1 MNQRNLFDWR
11 MVLAVFK
18 SQPLMFAPESGNMMG
33 GMMVN
38 VTGPCFSPTQKI
50 ICRFDTQDT
59 VGTYINQN
67 RAVCIMPRVYA
78 TGYVD
83 LSISIGGENF
93 NWKGRFY
100 VGNYLSSTYAIHGIH
115 GRILVTSWWHCPRS
129 VLASDW
135 ITRGISNASDL
146 SSRWLISWIFSIF
159 TDCNQ
164 ISCLGHSLLFLAAV

>member
-1 MNQRNLFDWR
+1 
-11 MVLAVFK
+11 
-18 SQPLMFAPESGNMMG
+18 MFAPESGNMMG

-50 ICRFDTQDT
+50 VCRFDTQDT
-59 VGTYINQN
+59 VGTYIDRN

-100 VGNYLSSTYAIHGIH
+100 VGNYFQGPMIIFQHSS
-115 GRILVTSWWHCPRS
+115 C
-129 VLASDW
+129 
-135 ITRGISNASDL
+135 
-146 SSRWLISWIFSIF
+146 FF
-159 TDCNQ
+159 
-164 ISCLGHSLLFLAAV
+164 